1 MIAKAVRCR
10 LSVVDVSLIVPP
22 ATSKQTQADQGQ
34 ATKIVLAVVSSSLDP
49 LALRVDEAAR
59 LERTSR
65 YGRTR
70 LRRSAAPAWLTTSD
84 RDHPGSRRPRQQL
97 GVMDETR
104 WGARSRRR
112 ETADPGMMPPP
123 RISPRVP

>member
-70 LRRSAAPAWLTTSD
+70 EALRR
-84 RDHPGSRRPRQQL
+84 
-97 GVMDETR
+97 
-104 WGARSRRR
+104 AR
-112 ETADPGMMPPP
+112 TANHL
-123 RISPRVP
+123 